1 MQVAETPWIC
11 IAAVDA
17 MSFIFNRRGDSQAG
31 KSVAQTSIYGA
42 WRDGDRK
49 GSLGTRLRR

>member
-17 MSFIFNRRGDSQAG
+17 MSFIFSRREIPKLAFNQLNCPPD
-31 KSVAQTSIYGA
+31 
-42 WRDGDRK
+42 
-49 GSLGTRLRR
+49 